1 MARRAALLLIASS
14 EVVSKWRYY
23 VSFRFVQIH
32 KDGKIRMNSEHA
44 SSNSKGSGGSSL
56 LAELAG
62 EATNKLRVLQTETQ
76 DKQARTQR
84 LHDALVKIFQFL
96 NTFSGHVNNI
106 APTIPRTYN
115 LDPQT
120 AYTSLK
126 WQNAGADYR
135 KQDLSD
141 SALMDHV
148 SFLLRLTAAGPV
160 TVTRRWNQLDTLK
173 NELHV
178 FGLRALDDLDMLV
191 RSKSQQEVFLARLA
205 PDFQI
210 KIKFHGDY
218 KEGLIDMQC
227 NNLDG
232 FGASSFKLNPETVT
246 SELLDDFGCF
256 LIGRTDTLP
265 SQMINAICVGPRR

>member
-1 MARRAALLLIASS
+1 
-14 EVVSKWRYY
+14 
-23 VSFRFVQIH
+23 
-32 KDGKIRMNSEHA
+32 MNSEHSS
-44 SSNSKGSGGSSL
+44 SSNSNGSGGSSL

-62 EATNKLRVLQTETQ
+62 EATSKLRALQTEAQ
-76 DKQARTQR
+76 DQQARTQR
-84 LHDALVKIFQFL
+84 LHDALSKTFQFL
-96 NTFSGHVNNI
+96 NTFSGYVNNI
-106 APTIPRTYN
+106 APTIPRTYS

-126 WQNAGADYR
+126 WQNAITDYR

-148 SFLLRLTAAGPV
+148 SFHVRLAAAESV

-173 NELHV
+173 KELHA

-205 PDFQI
+205 PDFLV
-210 KIKFHGDY
+210 KIKFQGNY
-218 KEGLIDMQC
+218 AEGLIDIQC

-232 FGASSFKLNPETVT
+232 FGAACFKLKPEAVT
-246 SELLDDFGCF
+246 PELLDDFGCF

-265 SQMINAICVGPRR
+265 SHLTHARHAPKRFT